1 MLGDQGGDSTGRN
14 LRDVRLFNRAMI
26 FRSVREA
33 GTISRAELARNSG
46 LNPATVTHIVR
57 ELLEEGLIEEAGFG
71 ESSGGRRSE
80 LLRLR
85 AEHRYIVAISLGRR
99 SIAGMLTD
107 LGMRKVIERRLTTTS
122 LAHPLEITLPA
133 LLALIQNL
141 IAGSGVS
148 PAQISGIGICAPG
161 PLNARRGLLLTPPN
175 FPTWGNTPLQMIV
188 ECQTGLPTFIDN
200 DANACALAERWF
212 GMARMIDNFVYI
224 LAEGGV
230 GSGIVIGGDIFRGQ
244 HDVAGEIGHTTID
257 MHGPKC
263 DCGNH
268 GCLELYA
275 SPASIEQRVSAAVQA
290 GERTLALDLADGKP
304 GLITFERIVAAAQ
317 QGDALARQ
325 ALLEMSDALG
335 VGVVNVVNSLDPEA
349 VILGGRLALAGDL
362 LLERLREIVA
372 SRAMIHALRPLNIQ
386 LGALRTDAPMIG
398 AFTLVLRELFQ
409 QGGHIRGISRSSHD
423 ESPRAREAGTA

>member
-1 MLGDQGGDSTGRN
+1 
-14 LRDVRLFNRAMI
+14 MI
-26 FRSVREA
+26 FRSVRDA

-57 ELLEEGLIEEAGFG
+57 ELLEEGLVEEAGFS

-107 LGMRKVIERRLTTTS
+107 LGMRKVIERRLTTPS
-122 LAHPLEITLPA
+122 LAHPPEITLPA
-133 LLALIQNL
+133 LLALIQDL
-141 IAGSGVS
+141 IAGSDVS

-175 FPTWGNTPLQMIV
+175 FPTWGNTPLQVIV
-188 ECQTGLPTFIDN
+188 EGQTGLPTFIDN

-212 GMARMIDNFVYI
+212 GMARGIDNFVYI

-257 MHGPKC
+257 RHGPRC

-275 SPASIEQRVSAAVQA
+275 SPAGIEQRVSGAVHA
-290 GERTLALDLADGKP
+290 GEQTLALDLADGKP
-304 GLITFERIVAAAQ
+304 ERITFEKIVAAAQ

-335 VGVVNVVNSLDPEA
+335 VGIVNVVNSLDPEA

-362 LLERLREIVA
+362 LLERVREIVA

-409 QGGHIRGISRSSHD
+409 QGGHIRGISRSSLD
-423 ESPRAREAGTA
+423 ESQRARTADTAQTGSERNRAPGLMRFPAGLAS